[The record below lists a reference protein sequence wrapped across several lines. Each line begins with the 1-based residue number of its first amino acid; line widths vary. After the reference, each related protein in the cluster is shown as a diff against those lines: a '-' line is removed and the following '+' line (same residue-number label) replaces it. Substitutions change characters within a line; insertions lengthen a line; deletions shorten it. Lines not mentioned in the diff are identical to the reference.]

1 MEVVDT
7 ILIKRFQKFQSPEN
21 ILNPVDIDIQPDK
34 LWNFA
39 SCYKEKVFSY
49 RFIIGRLLFS
59 ANITE
64 NIFITC
70 NGLNDTKTTI
80 VHDKDYK
87 ILRVLNLGKITNWL
101 SVKESP
107 IWVEVNFVDRNYLTE
122 GNNFAF
128 VYTSKNLND
137 LTKFTFELRECK

>member
-7 ILIKRFQKFQSPEN
+7 ILIKRFQKFQSQED
-21 ILNPVDIDIQPDK
+21 ILNPVDIDIQTDK

-59 ANITE
+59 ASITE

-87 ILRVLNLGKITNWL
+87 
-101 SVKESP
+101 
-107 IWVEVNFVDRNYLTE
+107 Y
-122 GNNFAF
+122 
-128 VYTSKNLND
+128 
-137 LTKFTFELRECK
+137 